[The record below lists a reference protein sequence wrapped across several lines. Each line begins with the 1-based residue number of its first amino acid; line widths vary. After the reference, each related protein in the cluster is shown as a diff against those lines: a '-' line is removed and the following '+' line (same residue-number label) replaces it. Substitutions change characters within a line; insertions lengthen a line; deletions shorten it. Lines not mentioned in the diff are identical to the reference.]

1 MSIDNIIV
9 GLGNPGN
16 DYQGSRHNIGFDIVS
31 ILAKQ
36 FRSIWRL
43 NKKFQIVYC
52 KINYKE
58 KNILLIKPQVYMNES
73 GSCINKICK
82 FYKISISNQLFVI
95 QDDINLELGRLK
107 ISKSGSSGGHNG
119 VQNIISYLGKKF
131 IRIRIGI
138 GKKFCQNITLSSY
151 VLSSFQ
157 ENEKKY

>member
-73 GSCINKICK
+73 GSCINKICNPFK
-82 FYKISISNQLFVI
+82 RN
-95 QDDINLELGRLK
+95 
-107 ISKSGSSGGHNG
+107 
-119 VQNIISYLGKKF
+119 
-131 IRIRIGI
+131 
-138 GKKFCQNITLSSY
+138 
-151 VLSSFQ
+151 
-157 ENEKKY
+157 